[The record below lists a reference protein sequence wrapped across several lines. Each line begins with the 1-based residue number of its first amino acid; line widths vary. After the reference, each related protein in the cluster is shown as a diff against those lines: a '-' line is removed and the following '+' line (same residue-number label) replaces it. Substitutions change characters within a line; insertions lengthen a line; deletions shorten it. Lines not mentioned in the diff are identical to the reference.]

1 MYRAMEPLDPKSA
14 RSRDRTLV
22 VLDTREA
29 AEFATGHLAGSGH
42 VPRTELAMRRSE
54 LPPREIA
61 LLVVAEDG
69 PAAASA
75 AAVLEGLGYS
85 SVSWLDAPLAA
96 LEGGLADRAPATR
109 LWRPAPFL
117 EEVLPLVAP
126 PSAGEPA
133 AGLPRA
139 LDLACGAGRD
149 AVFIALGGFE
159 VEGWDHAPEALER
172 AGELARRNG
181 VRLRTAL
188 HDLERPDLPTPAQPF
203 DLIVC
208 FRFLYR
214 PLFPWIERA
223 LAPGGWLVYETF
235 RVGQER
241 FHRPRRAHFMLAHG
255 ELARALPRLET
266 VRYEEREPPEGP
278 ITARLLARKPGLPGA
293 SE

>member
-1 MYRAMEPLDPKSA
+1 M
-14 RSRDRTLV
+14 
-22 VLDTREA
+22 LDTREA
-29 AEFATGHLAGSGH
+29 DAFAAGHLAGSGH
-42 VPRTELAMRRSE
+42 VPSAELAARRSE

-75 AAVLEGLGYS
+75 AAVLEGLGYA
-85 SVSWLDAPLAA
+85 SVSWLDASLAA
-96 LEGGLADRAPATR
+96 LEGGLADRAPAAR

-126 PSAGEPA
+126 PRGADEPD
-133 AGLPRA
+133 GGRPRA

-149 AVFIALGGFE
+149 AVFIGLAGFE

-172 AGELARRNG
+172 AGELARRHG

-188 HDLERPDLPTPAQPF
+188 HDLERPDLPAPARPF

-208 FRFLYR
+208 FRFLHR

-241 FHRPRRAHFMLAHG
+241 FHRPRRAHFMLG
-255 ELARALPRLET
+255 RDELARAFPRLET

-278 ITARLLARKPGLPGA
+278 ITARLLARKPQSQGA
-293 SE
+293 SD